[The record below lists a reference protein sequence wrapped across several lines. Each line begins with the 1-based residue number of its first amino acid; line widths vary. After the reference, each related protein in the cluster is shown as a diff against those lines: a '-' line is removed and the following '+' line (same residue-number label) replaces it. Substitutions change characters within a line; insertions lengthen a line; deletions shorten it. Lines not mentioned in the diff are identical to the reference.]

1 MKIKKIKEIKL
12 PKSKIFKIFNF
23 YKNSFKIK
31 EIYIVQIN
39 GKISRPWRQHMNCKK
54 ILLCFKGSFQIE
66 IMKKSK
72 IIKKKLKPNNFID
85 IPKKTIFK
93 FSGLSKKL
101 NYLIVLSD
109 EQNSLIVSKKN
120 FNF

>member
-12 PKSKIFKIFNF
+12 PKSKIFKIFNS

-39 GKISRPWRQHMNCKK
+39 GKTSRPWRQHMNCKK

-109 EQNSLIVSKKN
+109 EQNSIIVSKKN